1 MGVGSRVAGLFCCAA
16 DVEIEDAAADG
27 GESGA
32 EELVVGDGGVDFGDS
47 GVVVAHDLGEFEGVV
62 AVFAELIGLVAGVG
76 VLDGVGFAEV
86 GDGLFEDLGG
96 GGLAAEFGAGGGG
109 EAGGGVVEA
118 CGGGGGGLVLPHG
131 LHLFCGD
138 VGGFC
143 GVAFES
149 VGACVGG
156 FAVCEALCACLCGLL
171 GGVG

>member
-1 MGVGSRVAGLFCCAA
+1 MPVGG
-16 DVEIEDAAADG
+16 
-27 GESGA
+27 
-32 EELVVGDGGVDFGDS
+32 GGVDFGDA

-62 AVFAELIGLVAGVG
+62 AVFAELIGLVAGVL
-76 VLDGVGFAEV
+76 VLDGVGFAKV

-96 GGLAAEFGAGGGG
+96 GGFAAEFGAGGGG

-118 CGGGGGGLVLPHG
+118 CGGDGGGLVLPHG
-131 LHLFCGD
+131 LHLVCGD

-143 GVAFES
+143 GVTFES